1 MEVRY
6 PMKYFLRDRHRG
18 KLGNGEHL
26 SLEAYKYK
34 ENTIYVIIIKEHKE
48 HIKFY
53 PGTHFHRHNFSR
65 YEVMAYKRRWR
76 RSAITC
82 IVGGNY
88 ERILVQLCLRL
99 PNFDLLIISLSVEI
113 IFVISY

>member
-1 MEVRY
+1 MPLHVLFTR
-6 PMKYFLRDRHRG
+6 RG

-34 ENTIYVIIIKEHKE
+34 DNDIYVKKIKQHKE
-48 HIKFY
+48 RNKLY
-53 PGTHFHRHNFSR
+53 PETHFYRHNCSR

-82 IVGGNY
+82 IAGGN
-88 ERILVQLCLRL
+88 LRTH
-99 PNFDLLIISLSVEI
+99 FSAMGV
-113 IFVISY
+113 